1 MFSMDEFNETNEEI
15 TERAKRELHKVEMG
29 ELPSVLMIITNAL
42 KRIDYDIFLKSTN
55 DIMMQVFNMT
65 GLEANDENEDA
76 LNVVMCLLTHNFAM
90 LNFIENKD
98 MYFKYFDETVV
109 YPLLEMG
116 DDNE

>member
-1 MFSMDEFNETNEEI
+1 
-15 TERAKRELHKVEMG
+15 
-29 ELPSVLMIITNAL
+29 
-42 KRIDYDIFLKSTN
+42 
-55 DIMMQVFNMT
+55 
-65 GLEANDENEDA
+65 
-76 LNVVMCLLTHNFAM
+76 MCLLTHNFAM